1 LTEEL
6 ADTGEKTG
14 TTNSTSWIKLA
25 GYGEVILTCMIWGSA
40 WIVVK
45 YLNYPFQVILF
56 YRVLF
61 CAITLAILFTV
72 RRQWSLTV
80 PKGDRWWLLGVVLAL
95 PLAWITGFFAVKLN
109 PVTFN
114 SLVYNIGPV
123 FTVLLAALILREKGD
138 RAVYV
143 ALPVSLVGVA
153 LVVLANTSDFST
165 LSTTIFGAFAIMV
178 AAFTQALQVVFM
190 KRGGRHYSGL
200 VIVFYSALVAMVV
213 LGPFALTSGVQLSLV
228 PLLLMFVLG
237 TVHTIGAYG
246 IYIHGIRSVK
256 AKHAAILGYVEPAS
270 AAFLAIIIFG
280 EGFTL
285 LTIIGGALIAIA
297 SYYIIR
303 RQRTVSESEQKQP
316 ELTA

>member
-1 LTEEL
+1 MTEETVG
-6 ADTGEKTG
+6 AGQKAEAANKA
-14 TTNSTSWIKLA
+14 SWSKLA

-61 CAITLAILFTV
+61 CALTLAILFTV
-72 RRQWSLTV
+72 RRQWSLAI
-80 PKGDRWWLLGVVLAL
+80 PKGDKWWLLGVVLAL
-95 PLAWITGFFAVKLN
+95 PLAWITGFFSVKLN
-109 PVTFN
+109 PVTFS

-165 LSTTIFGAFAIMV
+165 LSTTIFGAFACMV

-190 KRGGRHYSGL
+190 KRGGRHYYGL
-200 VIVFYSALVAMVV
+200 IIVFYSALVAMV
-213 LGPFALTSGVQLSLV
+213 LMGPFALTSGVKLSLV

-246 IYIHGIRSVK
+246 IYIHGVRSVK
-256 AKHAAILGYVEPAS
+256 AQHAAILGYVEPAS
-270 AAFLAIIIFG
+270 AAFLAIIVFG

-285 LTIIGGALIAIA
+285 LTIIGGALIALA

-303 RQRTVSESEQKQP
+303 RQKTVSDSEQAQP